1 MTTAFKARRFAAVG
15 MVGLLIVLAVGG
27 GGYLWS
33 KYRALEDRSLE
44 YALEHLQ
51 RASVTL
57 SEVQRLVGSLRA
69 FDGDGDVDAWRREA
83 KSRLD
88 VIFVRLDAFSRD
100 QARYEDDAPYHLLNP
115 LRTYA
120 SIVDGHLRAPVDS
133 LPRKLEAVRKLER
146 RASVSLL
153 EFANSQWRVKRTGV
167 ERQSLVLER
176 LLASAAVL
184 LLLFVGV
191 AGASLWLWSGEMRA
205 RNRIAKAESEARLS
219 AYYDGLTRVP
229 NRSYFYTQAAA
240 MVGAWND
247 GPSPA
252 AILVDVDDFK
262 LVNDA
267 HGHHVGDA
275 LLVAIAGHLQKVA
288 DRHGGVAARIG
299 GDEFAV
305 MLPSWSGVAALEA
318 VCADILE
325 TCRAPVAAGAV
336 TIEPQIS
343 MGAVLGT
350 ELDETLDW
358 TVDGLLKAAD
368 AALYNAKEHGKNQFA
383 IFDSALRRAL
393 REEEAMAAA
402 LAKAVEDRS
411 LSLAFQPQV
420 DMRDGRI
427 IGVEALSR
435 WSHDGAPVRPDIF
448 IAVAEKTG
456 LVREVDYLALEG
468 AVAALAGWRKAGHA
482 DLRVSVNL
490 SPVHFLDNRIVDVVA
505 RLLARSDIAPEQ
517 LTLEITETML
527 LEDWDRVLQLID
539 SLSELGVE
547 MALDDFG
554 TGYSSIGYL
563 RRLTVQELKI
573 DRSMIID
580 IERSDESQAL
590 LAAIAGL
597 AHALKMRLVV
607 EGVETAGQAAILRS
621 HGCEV
626 GQGFGY
632 SRPVD
637 AQAMGALLAADA
649 PLIPPL
655 AEAS

>member
-1 MTTAFKARRFAAVG
+1 MTTAIKARRFAAVG
-15 MVGLLIVLAVGG
+15 MVGLLLVLAFGG

-44 YALEHLQ
+44 YALAHLK

-57 SEVQRLVGSLRA
+57 SELQRLVGSLRA
-69 FDGDGDVDAWRREA
+69 FDADGDVDAWRIEA
-83 KSRLD
+83 KNRLD
-88 VIFVRLDAFSRD
+88 VIFVRLDAFSTD

-120 SIVDGHLRAPVDS
+120 SIIDGHLRAPVDS
-133 LPRKLEAVRKLER
+133 LPRKLTAVRKLER

-153 EFANSQWRVKRTGV
+153 EFANSQWRVQRAGV
-167 ERQSLVLER
+167 ERQNLTLQR
-176 LLASAAVL
+176 LLVSAAVL
-184 LLLFVGV
+184 LLLFIGV
-191 AGASLWLWSGEMRA
+191 ASASLWLWRGEMRA
-205 RNRIAKAESEARLS
+205 RNRIADAEAEARFL

-229 NRSYFYTQAAA
+229 NRSYFYSQAAA
-240 MVGAWND
+240 MVGSWQD

-275 LLVAIAGHLQKVA
+275 LLVAIAERLQQVS
-288 DRHGGVAARIG
+288 DRHGGVAARVG

-305 MLPSWSGVAALEA
+305 MLPSWSGVEALRA
-318 VCADILE
+318 VCADMVE
-325 TCRAPVAAGAV
+325 TCREPVVAGAV

-350 ELDETLDW
+350 ELDDSLEW

-368 AALYNAKEHGKNQFA
+368 AALYNAKENGKNQFA
-383 IFDSALRRAL
+383 IFDSALRRTL

-402 LAKAVEDRS
+402 LAKAVEYQT

-435 WSHDGAPVRPDIF
+435 WTHDGAPVRPDIF
-448 IAVAEKTG
+448 IAVAEKSG
-456 LVREVDYLALEG
+456 LVRDIDYLALEG
-468 AVAALAGWRKAGHA
+468 AVAALSAWGEAGHE
-482 DLRVSVNL
+482 DMRVSVNL

-547 MALDDFG
+547 IALDDFG

-590 LAAIAGL
+590 LAAIAGI

-607 EGVETAGQAAILRS
+607 EGVETAGQVAILRA

-637 AQAMGALLAADA
+637 AGAMAAMLAAGQ
-649 PLIPPL
+649 PLVPPL